1 MNSRIEGLIKEGYRV
16 ASGLTA
22 FSPYPR
28 GTIAMQALVFK
39 SLDPE
44 VDLTHFFHGTL
55 NVAVARRWR
64 MVKPWKAL
72 PQVKWADTHPPEDFY
87 FMRCRVLCSNM
98 SITGYIYYPSPET
111 KTVHF
116 QDSSTLEIV
125 APKIEGI
132 KYGDRVKIEIDRR
145 EMEIETNSC
154 ST

>member
-1 MNSRIEGLIKEGYRV
+1 MKSRIEGIIKEGYRV

-28 GTIAMQALVFK
+28 GTIAMQAPLFK

-44 VDLTHFFHGTL
+44 IDLTHFFHGTL
-55 NVAVARRWR
+55 NVAIARRWR

-72 PQVKWADTHPPEDFY
+72 RQVKWSDTHPREDFY
-87 FMRCRVLCSNM
+87 FMRCRVVYNNNNV
-98 SITGYIYYPSPET
+98 TGYIYYPSPET

-116 QDSSTLEIV
+116 QDSCTLEII

-132 KYGDRVKIEIDRR
+132 KYGDRVEIEIDGR
-145 EMEIETNSC
+145 EVEIETNSC
-154 ST
+154 